1 MRLFNLFF
9 YLFSYYRLGENMRFE
24 ILDDK
29 YLYFTSK
36 IYSLE
41 NENDISLFLKDVF
54 LNICEIYFVE
64 LYGYFKVDIYIDDKI
79 GVFVEIKKLDDY
91 VLYGKKIDTKVSI
104 SHNNFYLKTN
114 DLSLIFQYKPIYKNN
129 NYYYVSTKNVDN
141 YLDLMEFLSIEYK
154 DIDLE

>member
-1 MRLFNLFF
+1 
-9 YLFSYYRLGENMRFE
+9 
-24 ILDDK
+24 
-29 YLYFTSK
+29 
-36 IYSLE
+36 
-41 NENDISLFLKDVF
+41 
-54 LNICEIYFVE
+54 
-64 LYGYFKVDIYIDDKI
+64 
-79 GVFVEIKKLDDY
+79 LDDY
-91 VLYGKKIDTKVSI
+91 VLYGKKIDNKVSI